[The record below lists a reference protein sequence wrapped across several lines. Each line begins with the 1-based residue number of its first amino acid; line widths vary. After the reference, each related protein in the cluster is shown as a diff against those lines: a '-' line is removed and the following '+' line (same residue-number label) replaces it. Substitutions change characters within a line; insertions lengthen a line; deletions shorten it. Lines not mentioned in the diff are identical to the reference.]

1 MPYLILVSL
10 LWAFSFGLIKTYL
23 GGIDSTFV
31 AAVRVAL
38 ALLVF
43 LPLLR
48 PRAVSPSVAA
58 KLVGIGAV
66 QFGLMY
72 LAYLAAFDS
81 LEAYQVAVLTI
92 VTPIFVCLAAD
103 VLDLRFRWAPLFAAI
118 LAVAGSGVIV
128 AQKPLGRAEWWGI
141 VLVQLSNICFAL
153 GQVLYRRWKLRQ
165 PQVRDRDVFAWLY
178 LGAVLATAPLVFLR
192 GHPGATAAAITPLQ
206 LGVIVYLGVLASGA
220 AFFLWNLGAVRVS
233 TGSLAVM
240 NNAKLPLGV
249 AVSLLV
255 FGEKTSLA
263 RLLLGGGLI
272 LVAALYA
279 QWLEK
284 RGRG

>member
-1 MPYLILVSL
+1 MPYLLIVSL
-10 LWAFSFGLIKTYL
+10 IWAFSFGLIKTYL
-23 GGIDSTFV
+23 VGIDSAFV
-31 AAVRVAL
+31 AAVRVTL

-43 LPLLR
+43 LPFLR
-48 PRAVSPSVAA
+48 LRAVSATVALR
-58 KLVGIGAV
+58 LVGIGAI

-92 VTPIFVCLAAD
+92 VTPIFVCLTDD
-103 VLDLRFRWAPLFAAI
+103 VLDRRFRWAALLAAFA
-118 LAVAGSGVIV
+118 AVAGSGVIV
-128 AQKPLGRAEWWGI
+128 AQKPLGRAEWSGI
-141 VLVQLSNICFAL
+141 VLVQLSNVCFAL
-153 GQVLYRRWKLRQ
+153 GQVLYRRWKLAA
-165 PQVRDRDVFAWLY
+165 PQVHDRDIFAWLY
-178 LGAVLATAPLVFLR
+178 LGAVLATVPYAWTQTDVPALARAL
-192 GHPGATAAAITPLQ
+192 TSLQ

-233 TGSLAVM
+233 TGTLAVM

-255 FGEKTSLA
+255 FGEKTDLA
-263 RLLLGGGLI
+263 RLLFGGGLI
-272 LVAALYA
+272 LAAALYA

-284 RGRG
+284 RGR

>member
-1 MPYLILVSL
+1 
-10 LWAFSFGLIKTYL
+10 
-23 GGIDSTFV
+23 
-31 AAVRVAL
+31 VAL
-38 ALLVF
+38 ALLAF
-43 LPLLR
+43 LPFLR
-48 PRAVSPSVAA
+48 PRAVSVSVALR
-58 KLVGIGAV
+58 LVGIGAL

-128 AQKPLGRAEWWGI
+128 AQKPLGRAEWWGHRARA
-141 VLVQLSNICFAL
+141 AL
-153 GQVLYRRWKLRQ
+153 QHLLRARAGALPPLETPQ

-178 LGAVLATAPLVFLR
+178 LGAVLATAPLALLH
-192 GHPGATAAAITPLQ
+192 GNPGATANAITPHQ

-233 TGSLAVM
+233 TSSLAVM

-255 FGEKTSLA
+255 FGEKTDIA

-272 LVAALYA
+272 LAAALYA